1 MSEAKV
7 TILGCGSAKPTK
19 TTSPSGQLVELC
31 DKSFLVDCGEGVLL
45 TMQRLG
51 VHTGRLYN
59 IFISHLHG
67 DHCFGLIGLLTTLGM
82 LKRTQPMHIYAHPD
96 LERLLTP
103 LLEYHA
109 NDRLYDII
117 FHPINPRKH
126 EVIFEDR
133 TVSVETI
140 PLKHG
145 VPTCGFLFKET
156 HRVKK
161 EDGSFVY
168 ETRKRYAYCSDTQY
182 SEKILPI
189 IEGVDTLYHESTFLK
204 DHEAR
209 SKEVKHSTA
218 AEAAAIAKKA
228 NAGKLILG
236 HYSARVENHSL
247 FLAEAKPIFD
257 NTFLAEENLIFDI

>member
-1 MSEAKV
+1 MSDGKL

-19 TTSPSGQLVELC
+19 TTSPSAQWVELS
-31 DKSFLVDCGEGVLL
+31 DKAFLVDCGEGTLL
-45 TMQRLG
+45 TMQKLG
-51 VHTGRLYN
+51 LHTGRLYN

-82 LKRTQPMHIYAHPD
+82 LKRTQPMHIYAQPD
-96 LERLLTP
+96 LQKLLQP
-103 LLEYHA
+103 LLDYHA

-117 FHPINPRKH
+117 FHPISPHKH

-161 EDGSFVY
+161 EDGSFEHV
-168 ETRKRYAYCSDTQY
+168 TRKRYAYCADTMY
-182 SEKILPI
+182 SEKIVPI
-189 IEGVDTLYHESTFLK
+189 IEGVDTLYHEATFLK
-204 DHEAR
+204 SMAER
-209 SKEVKHSTA
+209 SREVKHSTA
-218 AEAAAIAKKA
+218 AEAAKIAGLAK
-228 NAGKLILG
+228 AGKLIIG
-236 HYSARVENHSL
+236 HYSARVEDHNL
-247 FLAEAKPIFD
+247 FLQEAKPVFE
-257 NTFLAEENLIFDI
+257 NTFLAEENLTFDI